1 MAVLRRCAYV
11 LMLAACSSSTTGPNA
26 HGVADIV
33 MTPDTLTVAVGDSAT
48 IQAQPVTASGAS
60 ISGVT
65 LFWSTSDPSIATV
78 DQQGTV
84 KAVGVGAATI
94 DASYAGVSPRQ
105 PARVT
110 VVGVPV
116 ASIVIAPTTVTL
128 RIGATFQFTDTTKDA
143 AGHILTGRT
152 VVWSSSD
159 TTVATV
165 DQAGLVIAKKRGSMT
180 ITVASGSV
188 SANAAVTVTA
198 VPVAK
203 IVIAPKNPT
212 VIVGQTTQLLATPE
226 DSIGDPL
233 TGRVITWASSDTTTA
248 KINQSGIATGQKAG
262 SVTITAT
269 SEGVSATTTLTVQ
282 AVPINAVAISPQSSN
297 LLVGQTVTL
306 TAEVTDNTGSPIPG
320 ATVTFSSNATGVA
333 TVTATGPLTATVTAV
348 SAGQATITGTSG
360 GKTGSATIIVAPV
373 PVGSVTITPP
383 SASVTLGGTVQL
395 AATVKDTAGNVLSGR
410 TVTWTSLSTSIATVS
425 ATGLVKS
432 VGVGSTVIS
441 AMSGGQTGLAT
452 VTVLQ
457 VPVGSVTISPKR
469 DTITVSAQKQ
479 LSVTVIDS
487 LGHPINNPTV
497 AWTSTNNAV
506 ATVTSTGLVQG
517 VTTGTAQI
525 IAQSGTKADTNTTVV
540 IQAPVAS
547 VTVSIGSSTIAAGG
561 TTVVTATSKDG
572 SGNVLYGRA
581 VTWSSGATGTATV
594 STGGVDP
601 SSQLDTATVTGVATG
616 GPVTLTATSSNNVHG
631 SVKVTVSSAINH
643 IVLSPNQFTVNT
655 HATQQV
661 MAQAFDI
668 NNHPIPGAT
677 FTWTTKS
684 GGTIASVAQTG
695 IVTGVAPGNDSAF
708 ASSQGVTGG
717 AAVTVKLV
725 PVATVIVDPDSS
737 HITTK
742 KGQRVQLTDTLK
754 DAQGD
759 TLLGRTVTWSSNN
772 AAIATVSAAGLVQ
785 PAGSDTGF
793 VTITATVESKKGTA
807 SVHVTAP

>member
-1 MAVLRRCAYV
+1 MAVFRRCVYALV
-11 LMLAACSSSTTGPNA
+11 LVACSSSTTGPNA
-26 HGVADIV
+26 HGIADIV

-78 DQQGTV
+78 DQHGAV
-84 KAVGVGAATI
+84 KAVGVGTATI
-94 DASYAGVSPRQ
+94 DASCAGVSPKQ
-105 PARVT
+105 PARVA
-110 VVGVPV
+110 VVSVPV
-116 ASIVIAPTTVTL
+116 ASIVIAPTTITL
-128 RIGATFQFTDTTKDA
+128 RIGAAFQFTDTTKDA

-159 TTVATV
+159 TTVASV
-165 DQAGLVIAKKRGSMT
+165 DQAGLVLAKKPGSIT

-203 IVIAPKNPT
+203 VVIAPKNPT
-212 VIVGQTTQLLATPE
+212 VIVGQTTQLVATPE
-226 DSIGDPL
+226 DSVGNML
-233 TGRVITWASSDTTTA
+233 TGRPVTWSSSNSAISTVDA
-248 KINQSGIATGQKAG
+248 NGFVTGVKAG

-282 AVPINAVAISPQSSN
+282 PVPINAVAISPQSSS
-297 LLVGQTVTL
+297 LLVGQTVTI

-320 ATVTFSSNATGVA
+320 ATVTFSSSATGVA

-348 SAGQATITGTSG
+348 GAGQATITGTSG
-360 GKTGSATIIVAPV
+360 GKTGSAAVNVAQV
-373 PVGSVTITPP
+373 PVGSVTITPS

-395 AATVKDTAGNVLSGR
+395 TAAVKDTAGNLLTGR
-410 TVTWTSLSTSIATVS
+410 TVTWTSLSTSTATVS
-425 ATGLVKS
+425 ATGLVTS
-432 VGVGSTVIS
+432 VGVGSTVIT
-441 AMSGGQTGLAT
+441 AASGGQTGLAT

-487 LGHPINNPTV
+487 LGHPISNPAVT
-497 AWTSTNNAV
+497 WTSTANGV

-517 VTTGTAQI
+517 VTTGTAKI

-540 IQAPVAS
+540 IPAPVAS
-547 VTVSIGSSTIAAGG
+547 VAVSIGSSTIAVGG
-561 TTVVTATSKDG
+561 ASVVTATSKDR
-572 SGNVLYGRA
+572 SGNVLFGRA
-581 VTWSSGATGTATV
+581 VTWSSSAAGTATV
-594 STGGVDP
+594 SAGGVDP
-601 SSQLDTATVTGVATG
+601 NSQLDTATVTGVTTG
-616 GPVTLTATSSNNVHG
+616 GPVTITATSSNNVSG
-631 SVKVTVSSAINH
+631 NAAVMVSSAINH

-655 HATQQV
+655 HATQHV
-661 MAQAFDI
+661 TAQAFDV
-668 NNHPIPGAT
+668 NDHPISGVT
-677 FTWTTKS
+677 FTWATKS
-684 GGTIASVAQTG
+684 GGAIARVDQTG
-695 IVTGVAPGNDSAF
+695 IVTGVAPGSDSAF

-717 AAVTVKLV
+717 AAVTVKLA

-737 HITTK
+737 HLTTAG
-742 KGQRVQLTDTLK
+742 GQKVQLTDTVK

-759 TLLGRTVTWSSNN
+759 TLLGRTVTWSSGD
-772 AAIATVSAAGLVQ
+772 ASIATVSPKGLVK
-785 PAGSDTGF
+785 PGSDTGF
-793 VTITATVESKKGTA
+793 VTITAAVESKKGTA
-807 SVHVTAP
+807 SVHVTKP